1 MFRVK
6 RTFSFETHD
15 PLLAAVA
22 PTGHLYCER
31 SIGGDDGAHLM
42 MVVIVMV
49 MMVMVMMVMM
59 MVMVLTTSV
68 EEMNFSSVMTPANSP
83 SLLDNS

>member
-6 RTFSFETHD
+6 GTFSIETHD

-42 MVVIVMV
+42 MIV
-49 MMVMVMMVMM
+49 MVMM
-59 MVMVLTTSV
+59 MVMVLTTSD